1 MSFKDKIDNIMESAV
16 RSALEEATLK
26 ISHFTG
32 KIADKAGFT
41 MTKVGES
48 NPGAVVVLKGDEKA
62 IIGYARRYLGAEEG
76 ESLSQIQSDQQ
87 GGLDASPKSA
97 KEPVFAKEQLEEAN
111 LKISH
116 FTGKIADKAG
126 FTMKKVGES
135 NPGAVV
141 VLSGDE
147 KAIISYARRYL
158 GAEEGQTLSQ
168 IQSDQQGG
176 LDASP
181 KSAKEPVFAKED
193 ASDSDAEVDS
203 DIQGKICQCC
213 DNKITEDGC
222 GCNEDCK
229 HCGGM
234 GKPVDEKGEHQS
246 EAKLDP
252 VGKADAD
259 IDNDGDVD
267 SSDEYL
273 KNRRKKI
280 GSKIDATTLKKMAK
294 AAAAK
299 K

>member
-1 MSFKDKIDNIMESAV
+1 MSFKEQIDKAIQ
-16 RSALEEATLK
+16 SALEEATLK

-32 KIADKAGFT
+32 KVADKKGFT

-62 IIGYARRYLGAEEG
+62 IIGYAR
-76 ESLSQIQSDQQ
+76 
-87 GGLDASPKSA
+87 K
-97 KEPVFAKEQLEEAN
+97 
-111 LKISH
+111 
-116 FTGKIADKAG
+116 
-126 FTMKKVGES
+126 
-135 NPGAVV
+135 
-141 VLSGDE
+141 
-147 KAIISYARRYL
+147 YL

-168 IQSDQQGG
+168 IQSDQSGG
-176 LDASP
+176 ND
-181 KSAKEPVFAKED
+181 VKED
-193 ASDSDAEVDS
+193 ASESEAEVDS
-203 DIQGKICQCC
+203 DIQGKKCQCC
-213 DNKITEDGC
+213 DNVIEDDGC

-234 GKPVDEKGEHQS
+234 GKPVEEKGEHQS

>member
-16 RSALEEATLK
+16 RNALEEATLK
-26 ISHFTG
+26 VTHFTG
-32 KIADKAGFT
+32 KIADKAKFT

-48 NPGAVVVLKGDEKA
+48 NPGAVVVLKG
-62 IIGYARRYLGAEEG
+62 G
-76 ESLSQIQSDQQ
+76 
-87 GGLDASPKSA
+87 
-97 KEPVFAKEQLEEAN
+97 
-111 LKISH
+111 
-116 FTGKIADKAG
+116 
-126 FTMKKVGES
+126 
-135 NPGAVV
+135 
-141 VLSGDE
+141 E

-168 IQSDQQGG
+168 IQSDNSSGTA
-176 LDASP
+176 LNNSYDR
-181 KSAKEPVFAKED
+181 KED

-234 GKPVDEKGEHQS
+234 GKPVEEKGEHQS

-280 GSKIDATTLKKMAK
+280 GSKIDATKLKELAR
-294 AAAAK
+294 ASK
-299 K
+299 KN

>member
-16 RSALEEATLK
+16 RNALEEATLK

-32 KIADKAGFT
+32 KIADKKGFT

-87 GGLDASPKSA
+87 GGLDASPQSA
-97 KEPVFAKEQLEEAN
+97 KESVFAKEQLEEAN
-111 LKISH
+111 LKITH

-168 IQSDQQGG
+168 IQSDNSSGTA
-176 LDASP
+176 LYNSYDR
-181 KSAKEPVFAKED
+181 KED

-213 DNKITEDGC
+213 DNEITEDGC
-222 GCNEDCK
+222 GCKESCK

-234 GKPVDEKGEHQS
+234 GKPVEEKGDHN

-280 GSKIDATTLKKMAK
+280 GSKIDAKKLKEMAK

>member
-1 MSFKDKIDNIMESAV
+1 MSFKEQIDKAIQ
-16 RSALEEATLK
+16 SALEEATLK

-32 KIADKAGFT
+32 KVADKKGFT

-62 IIGYARRYLGAEEG
+62 IIGYAR
-76 ESLSQIQSDQQ
+76 
-87 GGLDASPKSA
+87 K
-97 KEPVFAKEQLEEAN
+97 
-111 LKISH
+111 
-116 FTGKIADKAG
+116 
-126 FTMKKVGES
+126 
-135 NPGAVV
+135 
-141 VLSGDE
+141 
-147 KAIISYARRYL
+147 YL

-168 IQSDQQGG
+168 IQSDQSGG
-176 LDASP
+176 ND
-181 KSAKEPVFAKED
+181 VKED
-193 ASDSDAEVDS
+193 ASESEAEVDS
-203 DIQGKICQCC
+203 DIQGKKCQCC
-213 DNKITEDGC
+213 DNVIEDDGC

-234 GKPVDEKGEHQS
+234 GKPVEEKGEHQS

-280 GSKIDATTLKKMAK
+280 GSKIDATKLKAL
-294 AAAAK
+294 ARASK
-299 K
+299 KN

>member
-1 MSFKDKIDNIMESAV
+1 
-16 RSALEEATLK
+16 
-26 ISHFTG
+26 
-32 KIADKAGFT
+32 
-41 MTKVGES
+41 MTKVGDS

-62 IIGYARRYLGAEEG
+62 IIGYAR
-76 ESLSQIQSDQQ
+76 
-87 GGLDASPKSA
+87 K
-97 KEPVFAKEQLEEAN
+97 
-111 LKISH
+111 
-116 FTGKIADKAG
+116 
-126 FTMKKVGES
+126 
-135 NPGAVV
+135 
-141 VLSGDE
+141 
-147 KAIISYARRYL
+147 YL

-168 IQSDQQGG
+168 IQSDQSGG
-176 LDASP
+176 NDVA
-181 KSAKEPVFAKED
+181 ED
-193 ASDSDAEVDS
+193 TADSDAEVDS

-234 GKPVDEKGEHQS
+234 GKPIEDESEHQT
-246 EAKLDP
+246 EAKKLDP

-280 GSKIDATTLKKMAK
+280 GSKIDATKLKEMAK

-299 K
+299 

>member
-32 KIADKAGFT
+32 KIADKKGFT

-87 GGLDASPKSA
+87 GGLDASPQQ

-234 GKPVDEKGEHQS
+234 GKPVEEKGEHQS

-252 VGKADAD
+252 VGKADA
-259 IDNDGDVD
+259 
-267 SSDEYL
+267 DEYL

>member
-1 MSFKDKIDNIMESAV
+1 MSFKDKIDNIMETAV

-32 KIADKAGFT
+32 KVADKKGFT
-41 MTKVGES
+41 MTKVGDS

-62 IIGYARRYLGAEEG
+62 IIGYARKYLGAEEG
-76 ESLSQIQSDQQ
+76 ESLSQIQSDQS
-87 GGLDASPKSA
+87 GGND
-97 KEPVFAKEQLEEAN
+97 V
-111 LKISH
+111 
-116 FTGKIADKAG
+116 
-126 FTMKKVGES
+126 
-135 NPGAVV
+135 
-141 VLSGDE
+141 
-147 KAIISYARRYL
+147 
-158 GAEEGQTLSQ
+158 AEDT
-168 IQSDQQGG
+168 
-176 LDASP
+176 A
-181 KSAKEPVFAKED
+181 
-193 ASDSDAEVDS
+193 DSDAEVDS

-213 DNKITEDGC
+213 DNKIGEDGC

-234 GKPVDEKGEHQS
+234 GKPIEDKSEHQT
-246 EAKLDP
+246 EAKKLDP

-280 GSKIDATTLKKMAK
+280 GSKIDATKLKEMAK

-299 K
+299 